1 MSHHSRPSR
10 ISNEYQIGTNLNQ
23 QLIDTIQEDKADD
36 DDDEESSCED
46 HASDEELTFDQMLD
60 KFQNDYY

>member
-23 QLIDTIQEDKADD
+23 QLIDTIQEDKADEEG
-36 DDDEESSCED
+36 EESSCED
-46 HASDEELTFDQMLD
+46 HAFEEELTFDQMLD